1 MTIKNNDLDLLKR
14 IKDTL
19 EKVFSESE
27 LYDRTY
33 VQLRSLRLLILR
45 LEAEREQYRQRMRDY
60 LRKKREKNPNYGR
73 TRNKTRNR

>member
-14 IKDTL
+14 VKDTL

-27 LYDRTY
+27 IYDRTY

-45 LEAEREQYRQRMRDY
+45 LEAERNQYRQRMREY
-60 LRKKREKNPNYGR
+60 LRKKREENPKYGR
-73 TRNKTRNR
+73 KKDNE

>member
-45 LEAEREQYRQRMRDY
+45 LEAEREQYRQRMREY
-60 LRKKREKNPNYGR
+60 LRKKREENPNYGR
-73 TRNKTRNR
+73 PRNK

>member
-14 IKDTL
+14 VKDTL

-27 LYDRTY
+27 LYDKTY

-45 LEAEREQYRQRMRDY
+45 LEEERRQYRQRMREY
-60 LRKKREKNPNYGR
+60 LRKKRQDNPNYGR
-73 TRNKTRNR
+73 KTNERIS